1 MADPRGRAA
10 DAMGDGIAND
20 GITIVV
26 NGEHRSVPTGSTA
39 AELIESLGLAGR
51 PMAVELNETVV
62 PRARLADSR
71 LRDGDRI
78 EIVTL
83 VGGG

>member
-1 MADPRGRAA
+1 
-10 DAMGDGIAND
+10 MGDGIANG

-26 NGEHRSVPTGSTA
+26 NGEHRSVRADSTA
-39 AELIESLGLAGR
+39 AELIESLGLSGR
-51 PMAVELNETVV
+51 PMAVELNEMVV